1 MGGSRGKTPKVKT
14 PVSQPARE
22 LPEPTEFTFDQ
33 SALSQADPTNV
44 PLNQEGSETQQSS
57 SSEIAFLRNEFQNVA
72 NQFVKFAPLLERL
85 SKLHLDDTAPEL
97 DRSDSPATP
106 LPEVPPGIEIP
117 QDQGVANHDQ
127 QLQAPVFQSQFPD
140 HFNSLEFTPHEFYSH
155 YIKPGFSNRGPLY
168 CNTNKPHVFRFT
180 DSVTRALT
188 GTKYQAKLT
197 EYMLV
202 SNYGYFTS
210 CANAEMLAALEEI
223 EDLRLPPDA
232 QNAICALRRS
242 FKSHL
247 QIEDMLRERLF
258 FLATQSD
265 PEASVEDKDFNTHV
279 VRYRFQPDPRDQGMP
294 SDLQEDYENYK
305 RQVALSR
312 AHQAAKAEAKRQ
324 LSSGTGGGAR
334 GGGSGSGSLT
344 STGEAIDKKERKDGG
359 KGGRKDGKNP
369 QSTTTTTT
377 TTTGDKVD
385 QKDKGGKG
393 TKTVP

>member
-1 MGGSRGKTPKVKT
+1 MKIS
-14 PVSQPARE
+14 VSQ
-22 LPEPTEFTFDQ
+22 
-33 SALSQADPTNV
+33 
-44 PLNQEGSETQQSS
+44 
-57 SSEIAFLRNEFQNVA
+57 
-72 NQFVKFAPLLERL
+72 
-85 SKLHLDDTAPEL
+85 
-97 DRSDSPATP
+97 
-106 LPEVPPGIEIP
+106 VPPE
-117 QDQGVANHDQ
+117 
-127 QLQAPVFQSQFPD
+127 
-140 HFNSLEFTPHEFYSH
+140 
-155 YIKPGFSNRGPLY
+155 
-168 CNTNKPHVFRFT
+168 
-180 DSVTRALT
+180 
-188 GTKYQAKLT
+188 
-197 EYMLV
+197 
-202 SNYGYFTS
+202 
-210 CANAEMLAALEEI
+210 
-223 EDLRLPPDA
+223 A

-279 VRYRFQPDPRDQGMP
+279 VRYRFQPGPRDQGMP

-324 LSSGTGGGAR
+324 LSTGTGGGAR

-359 KGGRKDGKNP
+359 KGGRKDGKTP